1 VLCTEKVPHSDYKSN
16 YCITVLVVLA
26 YSNGMNNTGSVMLEN
41 IMEKGAKQ
49 YEGHNSQVTCGMRTE
64 QWVKMHDADVDKTL
78 TLTLTRV
85 VNG

>member
-1 VLCTEKVPHSDYKSN
+1 
-16 YCITVLVVLA
+16 
-26 YSNGMNNTGSVMLEN
+26 
-41 IMEKGAKQ
+41 MEKGAKQ